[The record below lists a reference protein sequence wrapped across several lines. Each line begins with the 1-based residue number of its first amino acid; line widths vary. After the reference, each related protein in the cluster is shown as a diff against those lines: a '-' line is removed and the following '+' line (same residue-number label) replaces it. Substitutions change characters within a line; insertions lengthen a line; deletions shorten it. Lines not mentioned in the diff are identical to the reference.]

1 MHCGLTYTC
10 LFTIHVDL
18 LYVWS
23 HNACWPTIHLG
34 YDTCGPIVHVGLLNM
49 WAHNTCGPTVHLELI
64 YIRAQRR
71 YGPSEHNTSSATS
84 HMGPQ
89 FMWAHN
95 ICGPIVLLGL

>member
-10 LFTIHVDL
+10 LSTIHVDL

-64 YIRAQRR
+64 YI
-71 YGPSEHNTSSATS
+71 YVPKED
-84 HMGPQ
+84 MGPQ
-89 FMWAHN
+89 NTIQVRLLAIWARN
-95 ICGPIVLLGL
+95 SCGPITYVGLLYF